1 MKFSN
6 IDKERVK
13 HYRSQAIA
21 VETLTNG
28 LIDSQRENN
37 CIKTIEMLTGYVL
50 ELTNQIDI
58 LE

>member
-6 IDKERVK
+6 IDKERAK
-13 HYRSQAIA
+13 HFRSKAID

-28 LIDSQRENN
+28 LIGSQRENN